1 MKHSKDIVRA
11 LIAIPAYNEEQNIQ
25 NLLAKL
31 GTWKKDVVV
40 IDDGSEDKTASL
52 VRESGFTCLS
62 RESNLGLSEFF
73 RTAKEY
79 GLRHDY
85 THLIALDGDGQHDP
99 QYIPQFIKAL
109 EKYDLVSGNRF
120 ADLSGIPAS
129 KIASNMFAAHLFKH
143 FLNLTFPD
151 VACGFR
157 GIRLT
162 DLPDNLIMSRFGII
176 YDMLIQHALS
186 GKQTGFVGIP
196 VIYHNSDPMNT
207 KSSEIS
213 GLLSAVSL
221 YTPSSELRI
230 LMESLK
236 NKNDFRICLSG
247 INFQACYQPPD
258 AYLFTMP
265 DL

>member
-52 VRESGFTCLS
+52 VRESGFTCIS

-99 QYIPQFIKAL
+99 QYIPQFIIAL

-120 ADLSGIPAS
+120 HDLSGIPAS
-129 KIASNMFAAHLFKH
+129 KIASNMFAVHLFKH

-196 VIYHNSDPMNT
+196 AIYHNSHPLNT

-236 NKNDFRICLSG
+236 NKNDFSICLSG
-247 INFQACYQPPD
+247 IDFHAGYQPPD